1 MWKIKMAIGALLAL
15 KRLQMQAIKLVRHF
29 FNHVCFFGLMTKLRV
44 CKAYNA
50 SVAADFW
57 CNIRY

>member
-1 MWKIKMAIGALLAL
+1 MAIGALLAL